1 MKRLLVLLAL
11 FLVISPFADAKTESK
26 KTDKKTIVC
35 LTVQA
40 ENGSI
45 KQKSNEDGTITCIIK
60 PDDVIRVSTI
70 LLNGEDI
77 TNQLDKNKLTLP
89 ILTQNTTL
97 EISFDSNTSNLQPKF
112 NTIAM
117 Y

>member
-1 MKRLLVLLAL
+1 MKRYLIVTAFMLIVC
-11 FLVISPFADAKTESK
+11 FFTNAKTPVK
-26 KTDKKTIVC
+26 KETKNSPVC

-40 ENGSI
+40 ENGSV
-45 KQKSNEDGTITCIIK
+45 KQNINEDGTITCIIK
-60 PDDVIRVSTI
+60 LNDLIRVSSI

-77 TNQLDKNKLTLP
+77 TAELEKNKLNLP
-89 ILTQNTTL
+89 VLTKNSTL
-97 EISFDSNTSNLQPKF
+97 EISFEEPSPFAQPVY